1 MSDDFLMELKNY
13 EHVNIA
19 LEVLKKQL
27 NEEIK
32 IREKTNLVQSRS
44 LMKML
49 QNSIKWYQNKIITA
63 AELMDESIKVSK
75 EIVHGDSEGES

>member
-1 MSDDFLMELKNY
+1 MELKNY